1 MYDRIIICAEY
12 PSALRSN
19 ILIEEL
25 QDLRGGKK
33 CFLLEDGDISH
44 GHRSRNNLPHQM
56 RLQNDI
62 ELHPH
67 LAQSPD
73 LMQLK
78 GFGSYCKNAQKEVG

>member
-1 MYDRIIICAEY
+1 
-12 PSALRSN
+12 
-19 ILIEEL
+19 
-25 QDLRGGKK
+25 
-33 CFLLEDGDISH
+33 
-44 GHRSRNNLPHQM
+44 M

-62 ELHPH
+62 DSHPH